1 MLQQINKK
9 IIYVCIATA
18 LLLPAVGL
26 AVDFGTPPVAQN
38 LDIPGILNKILDIV
52 WPIFIGL
59 AIIMFI
65 VAGFLFLKAQGDPA
79 ETKTAQKAVM
89 WGVVGIIVGILAF
102 SIPRIV
108 TSLLGF

>member
-1 MLQQINKK
+1 MNKANKK
-9 IIYVCIATA
+9 IIYTLIAAA

-26 AVDFGTPPVAQN
+26 AIDFGTLPVGQN
-38 LDIPGILNKILDIV
+38 LDIPGILNKVLGIV
-52 WPIFIGL
+52 WPIFIGF

-89 WGVVGIIVGILAF
+89 WGVVGLVVGVLAF
-102 SIPRIV
+102 SIPGIV
-108 TSLLGF
+108 KSLLGF